1 MSAKKLVQMSGVIAG
16 TTDIATV
23 GKEGRGLTYRGYSI
37 EDLAEH
43 STFEE
48 VAYLLLKGQLPLQDE
63 LRDYRSEL
71 KSKRG
76 IPERLKTVLEQLPAD
91 THPMDV
97 LRTGCSALGC
107 LEPENGEND
116 SMQVVNR
123 LLASFPSILLYWHH
137 FSTKGVRI
145 EVETDDES
153 IASHFLHLL
162 RGQEP
167 SSTINRA
174 MDVSLILYAEH
185 EYNASTFACRITS
198 ATQSDIYSAITSGI
212 GTLKGP
218 LHGGANEAAMEI
230 IQRFENA
237 DQAEKGI
244 LEGLARKEI
253 FMGFGHP
260 VYTEIDPRSDII
272 KSWSRILSEKAED
285 TRLYS
290 VSERIEEVMWREK
303 RMFPNLDFFSA
314 SAYHY
319 MGIPIPMFTP
329 VFVISRTSGWAAHVF
344 EQRATGKIIR
354 PSAEYIGPEPRPFVP
369 IEERSTASL

>member
-1 MSAKKLVQMSGVIAG
+1 MSARKLVQMSGVIAG

-76 IPERLKTVLEQLPAD
+76 IPERLKTVLEQLPAA

-123 LLASFPSILLYWHH
+123 LMASFPSILLYWHH

-153 IASHFLHLL
+153 IASHFLQLL
-162 RGQEP
+162 LGQEP
-167 SSTINRA
+167 SSAISRA

-218 LHGGANEAAMEI
+218 LHGGANEAAMEVI
-230 IQRFENA
+230 ERYENA

-244 LEGLARKEI
+244 LEGLARKEK

-260 VYTEIDPRSDII
+260 VYTERDPRSDII
-272 KSWSRILSEKAED
+272 KSWSSILSDDAED
-285 TRLYS
+285 RRLYS
-290 VSERIEEVMWREK
+290 VSERIEEVMRREK

-354 PSAEYIGPEPRPFVP
+354 PSAEYIGPEPRHYVP
-369 IEERSTASL
+369 IEERSTASH

>member
-1 MSAKKLVQMSGVIAG
+1 
-16 TTDIATV
+16 
-23 GKEGRGLTYRGYSI
+23 
-37 EDLAEH
+37 
-43 STFEE
+43 
-48 VAYLLLKGQLPLQDE
+48 
-63 LRDYRSEL
+63 
-71 KSKRG
+71 
-76 IPERLKTVLEQLPAD
+76 
-91 THPMDV
+91 
-97 LRTGCSALGC
+97 
-107 LEPENGEND
+107 
-116 SMQVVNR
+116 
-123 LLASFPSILLYWHH
+123 
-137 FSTKGVRI
+137 
-145 EVETDDES
+145 
-153 IASHFLHLL
+153 
-162 RGQEP
+162 
-167 SSTINRA
+167 

-260 VYTEIDPRSDII
+260 VYTEIDPRSDIN
-272 KSWSRILSEKAED
+272 KSWSRILSEEAED

-369 IEERSTASL
+369 IEERSTASH

>member
-272 KSWSRILSEKAED
+272 KSWSMILSEKAED

>member
-123 LLASFPSILLYWHH
+123 LLASFPSILLYWPPLQH
-137 FSTKGVRI
+137 K
-145 EVETDDES
+145 
-153 IASHFLHLL
+153 
-162 RGQEP
+162 RGE
-167 SSTINRA
+167 
-174 MDVSLILYAEH
+174 D
-185 EYNASTFACRITS
+185 
-198 ATQSDIYSAITSGI
+198 
-212 GTLKGP
+212 
-218 LHGGANEAAMEI
+218 
-230 IQRFENA
+230 
-237 DQAEKGI
+237 
-244 LEGLARKEI
+244 
-253 FMGFGHP
+253 
-260 VYTEIDPRSDII
+260 RS
-272 KSWSRILSEKAED
+272 
-285 TRLYS
+285 
-290 VSERIEEVMWREK
+290 
-303 RMFPNLDFFSA
+303 
-314 SAYHY
+314 
-319 MGIPIPMFTP
+319 
-329 VFVISRTSGWAAHVF
+329 
-344 EQRATGKIIR
+344 
-354 PSAEYIGPEPRPFVP
+354 
-369 IEERSTASL
+369 

>member
-1 MSAKKLVQMSGVIAG
+1 MSARKLVQMSGVIAG

-76 IPERLKTVLEQLPAD
+76 IPERLKTVLEQLPAA

-123 LLASFPSILLYWHH
+123 LMASFPSILLYWHH

-153 IASHFLHLL
+153 IASHFLQLL
-162 RGQEP
+162 LGQEP
-167 SSTINRA
+167 SSAISRA

-218 LHGGANEAAMEI
+218 LHGGANEAAMEVI
-230 IQRFENA
+230 ERYENA

-244 LEGLARKEI
+244 LEGLARKEK

-260 VYTEIDPRSDII
+260 VYTERDPRSDII
-272 KSWSRILSEKAED
+272 KSWSSILSDDAED
-285 TRLYS
+285 RRLYS
-290 VSERIEEVMWREK
+290 VSERIEEVMRREK

-319 MGIPIPMFTP
+319 MGIPIPMFAP

-354 PSAEYIGPEPRPFVP
+354 PSAEYIGPEPRHYVP
-369 IEERSTASL
+369 IEERSTASH

>member
-162 RGQEP
+162 RGQAP

-272 KSWSRILSEKAED
+272 KSWSRILSEEAED

-369 IEERSTASL
+369 IEERSTASH